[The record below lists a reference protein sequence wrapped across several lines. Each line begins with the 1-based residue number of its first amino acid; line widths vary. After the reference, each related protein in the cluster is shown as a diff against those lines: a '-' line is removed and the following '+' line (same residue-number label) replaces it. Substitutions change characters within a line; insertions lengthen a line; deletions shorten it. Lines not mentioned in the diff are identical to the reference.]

1 MDIDFDKA
9 AANPWL
15 ASAIGSALS
24 LKFMPGLTWAER
36 AVNAAITY
44 GCGVVLGGALVDH
57 IGDLSG
63 KSAAGVVLLTAAFC
77 LVAFQ
82 IAMDTLKRT
91 EFGNIVNDWIRK
103 RLGLEKGE

>member
-1 MDIDFDKA
+1 MDIDYDKA

-15 ASAIGSALS
+15 ASAVGSALS
-24 LKFMPGLTWAER
+24 LKFMPGISWPER
-36 AVNAAITY
+36 ALNALITY
-44 GCGVVLGGALVDH
+44 GCGVILGGALVDR
-57 IGDLSG
+57 IGGLSG

-82 IAMDTLKRT
+82 ITLETLKRT

-103 RLGLEKGE
+103 RLGVDKGE